1 MSEIKEIQNYLKK
14 TLEILEDKILE
25 ALPPAYQQL
34 AEISADIFDTEDVL
48 ELISLHGPYRKDAL
62 TERAHKAYLDN
73 LILFFKAKKLFE
85 NGEFTNT
92 IDTLLT
98 YHLQLGQ
105 IDQNLTDEEG
115 FKEKE
120 SRRSKAGTD
129 KLYGPDRA
137 IREEVC
143 KLLQKHKPEEGWKD
157 RTAAAKSVFPDL
169 ERFFKANCSG
179 SNLKLENLDS
189 YINKWMKN
197 SKYEPYD
204 AFKETASLE
213 WLRKNHKSNC

>member
-1 MSEIKEIQNYLKK
+1 MSEM
-14 TLEILEDKILE
+14 DKIHRYLQKIFNEFEAWHNQPKSIEYYQVAKSLAVSYPTKDLLSPE
-25 ALPPAYQQL
+25 ALEEPYSKNRSRDRASEAY
-34 AEISADIFDTEDVL
+34 IS
-48 ELISLHGPYRKDAL
+48 
-62 TERAHKAYLDN
+62 N
-73 LILFFKAKKLFE
+73 LIIFIKAKQSFEKNNLQKSIDLLF
-85 NGEFTNT
+85 
-92 IDTLLT
+92 T
-98 YHLQLGQ
+98 YHLQLGRIQ
-105 IDQNLTDEEG
+105 QNITEEDG